1 MGILDSLKGEGN
13 EKSRS
18 PLDEVETIEYEDEEL
33 EKQLMKPKK
42 NYIKTYG
49 SQQVPKVET
58 VSREISNS
66 NIVIINIKYLKR
78 KEKELREFVD
88 QIKGLTSSMGGAVAL
103 LGESDNR
110 LIVTP
115 PEYEIGRASC
125 RERV

>member
-1 MGILDSLKGEGN
+1 MGILDSLKGEEN
-13 EKSRS
+13 EKNRS

-78 KEKELREFVD
+78 KEEELREFVD

-115 PEYEIGRASC
+115 PEYEIQ
-125 RERV
+125 RVQG

>member
-1 MGILDSLKGEGN
+1 MGILDSLKGEEN

-115 PEYEIGRASC
+115 PEYEIQ
-125 RERV
+125 RVQG

>member
-1 MGILDSLKGEGN
+1 MGILDSLKGKGN
-13 EKSRS
+13 NKKKS

-49 SQQVPKVET
+49 AQQVPKVET

-78 KEKELREFVD
+78 KEEELREFVD

-115 PEYEIGRASC
+115 PEYEIQ
-125 RERV
+125 RVQG